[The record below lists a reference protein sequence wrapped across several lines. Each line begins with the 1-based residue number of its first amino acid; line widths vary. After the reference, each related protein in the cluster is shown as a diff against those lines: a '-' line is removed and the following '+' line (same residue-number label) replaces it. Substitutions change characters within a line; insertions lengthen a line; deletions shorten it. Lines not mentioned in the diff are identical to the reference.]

1 MDISMYPFWYCF
13 VYVNEHYVYMEN
25 SVDSFNLFNN
35 DSYYFVCV
43 KKYYMESTMDLF
55 GEALLY

>member
-1 MDISMYPFWYCF
+1 MEVSMY
-13 VYVNEHYVYMEN
+13 
-25 SVDSFNLFNN
+25 SFNLFNN

-43 KKYYMESTMDLF
+43 KKYYMEMTMDLF

>member
-25 SVDSFNLFNN
+25 SVDSFGPRVFETIF
-35 DSYYFVCV
+35 Y
-43 KKYYMESTMDLF
+43 
-55 GEALLY
+55 A